1 MPPKQ
6 EVYSSLYGAWRLI
19 RLDAAGMGYFNVTAD
34 GFWRSFFAAVIIAP
48 FYMALSIIEFR
59 AHLPEGDHTA
69 LVALDMVNYVLG
81 WMAIPIVMIFVT
93 RFLDRRRHY
102 ARFII
107 AMNWIA
113 VPQWVLVMATFALF
127 RVVPGEAAGFLYI
140 AMIGVLLFYDYFVAR
155 TALDVGVGQAIAIAL
170 LAFLV
175 MLLIDVAMSG
185 LA

>member
-48 FYMALSIIEFR
+48 FYLALSIIELR
-59 AHLPEGDHTA
+59 AHLPEGDHAT
-69 LVALDMVNYVLG
+69 LVALDMANYVLG
-81 WMAIPIVMIFVT
+81 WMAIPIVMIFVA

-107 AMNWIA
+107 ATNWIA

-127 RVVPGEAAGFLYI
+127 RVVPGEVAGLLYI
-140 AMIGVLLFYDYFVAR
+140 AMIVVLLFYDFFVTR
-155 TALDVGVGQAIAIAL
+155 IALDVGVGQAFAVTV
-170 LAFLV
+170 LAFLIRLV
-175 MLLIDVAMSG
+175 LDVAMSG